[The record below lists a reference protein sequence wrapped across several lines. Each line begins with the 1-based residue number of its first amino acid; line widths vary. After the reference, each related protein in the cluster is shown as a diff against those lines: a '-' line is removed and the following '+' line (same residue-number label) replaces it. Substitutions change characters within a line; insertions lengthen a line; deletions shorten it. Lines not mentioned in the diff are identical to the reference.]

1 MNFGCKV
8 TKKIATKFTHTYNK
22 LAKKGKFNKKHT
34 GISGEIALDI
44 EWNIGM
50 LTILHYR

>member
-22 LAKKGKFNKKHT
+22 LAKKEN
-34 GISGEIALDI
+34 
-44 EWNIGM
+44 
-50 LTILHYR
+50 LTKSTQE

>member
-22 LAKKGKFNKKHT
+22 LAKKGKINKT
-34 GISGEIALDI
+34 GRCRAARLPPRHR
-44 EWNIGM
+44 
-50 LTILHYR
+50 THR